1 MIVPPAGWS
10 LSKPCSIPLD
20 LSLRLDEDFDVRRNV
35 FPEHPTVG
43 LADDLLDELL
53 SLQRKSNLARSVVLA
68 GSASMKWSDLMPE
81 ERAESKLLF
90 SLLGVAIGLVTEP
103 FVRCRLVAQLSDLPG
118 LTRHMAELV
127 EPLLPTS
134 MSRSAWVISST
145 RLR

>member
-35 FPEHPTVG
+35 FPELPTVG
-43 LADDLLDELL
+43 LADDLLDEL

-103 FVRCRLVAQLSDLPG
+103 FVKCGLVAQLSDLPG

-127 EPLLPTS
+127 EPLLTTS